1 MSVRAN
7 KAERPAPTLTDA
19 GEAAAGVIRN
29 PARAEGAREYAL
41 WIGGDHGSV
50 LTISIDKRTKGFP
63 PDFEQCQLLNDMIQ
77 GLARAARSV
86 AYHARTDLSA
96 DTEFLMGPAE
106 DIADA
111 IMLLS
116 QLSAAV
122 CAEASA

>member
-1 MSVRAN
+1 MTMKPGDVDTAIEV
-7 KAERPAPTLTDA
+7 AQ
-19 GEAAAGVIRN
+19 AAG
-29 PARAEGAREYAL
+29 GSKHDL
-41 WIGGDHGSV
+41 WIGGDNGDV
-50 LTISIDKRTKGFP
+50 LTITIDKHCKRFP
-63 PDFEQCQLLNDMIQ
+63 PGLKQCQLLNDMIQ

-116 QLSAAV
+116 QLSAAIS
-122 CAEASA
+122 AEVSA